1 MQVGNIEYFPAE
13 LQALALMGQHPALGK
28 RHIQPGVAIPTD
40 HVARSAL
47 TGEGMREVAEGRQ
60 GISKGTYVAAN
71 RIAKMSDLWPRD
83 HVGDALLVPVC
94 RPEVSIVDSERETAR
109 PAGQAG
115 ELPAANQSV
124 RQVRGITCE
133 VSAGPERKLHNPVGI
148 DLVSKIEV
156 RNSAPCIRIK
166 RIYQACSRS
175 PYIATR
181 SPAQAAGRRRDV
193 NRL

>member
-47 TGEGMREVAEGRQ
+47 AGKRMRVVAEGRQ
-60 GISKGTYVAAN
+60 GISKRTYVAAN

-94 RPEVSIVDSERETAR
+94 RPEVSIVDGERETAR
-109 PAGQAG
+109 PAGQSRK
-115 ELPAANQSV
+115 LPASNESV
-124 RQVRGITCE
+124 GQVGGITRE
-133 VSAGPERKLHNPVGI
+133 MPAGPERKLHNPVGI
-148 DLVSKIEV
+148 D
-156 RNSAPCIRIK
+156 
-166 RIYQACSRS
+166 
-175 PYIATR
+175 
-181 SPAQAAGRRRDV
+181 
-193 NRL
+193 